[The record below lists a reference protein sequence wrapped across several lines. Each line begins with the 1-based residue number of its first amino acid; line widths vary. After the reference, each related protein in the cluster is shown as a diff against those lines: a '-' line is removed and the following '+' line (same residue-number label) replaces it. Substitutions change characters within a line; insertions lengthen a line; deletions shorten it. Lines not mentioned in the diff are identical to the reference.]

1 MGVGWRQ
8 LAEAQGAA
16 PVEVGGATLRTGLLA
31 SLPREHSYYERN
43 KKLYERNKKLL
54 ETIV

>member
-1 MGVGWRQ
+1 MEGLGVGWRQ

-43 KKLYERNKKLL
+43 KKLL